1 MGNTLASV
9 ALFAW
14 PVVVI
19 VLFRRLPAAQAL
31 AVSVVGGYLLLPTEP
46 NYNLPLLPA
55 YGKNLAAVLPAL
67 VMAFVLSRPGPRGA
81 PPAAACRPGWI
92 PRSPL
97 VRVCLAAILAG
108 ACMTVLTNGD
118 ALAYPLQ
125 TLPGLR
131 PYDAAASILSVLTAL
146 LPFLLARKFLA
157 RSEDHATLLAVLAVA
172 ALAYTLP
179 ALWEVRMSP
188 RLNAEIYGF
197 FAHDWRQ
204 HLRAGGY
211 RPVVFLEHGLRLGLF
226 LAIGILA
233 MGVTLRLVR
242 DRRRAMAVGGLVWL
256 LATLVLSKN
265 LTAFVTVML
274 LLPVVLALRERT
286 QLLVAAVIAGTVLVY
301 PMMRATGLVPV
312 HSVTNA
318 IATFA
323 DSQRLGSL
331 TYRLI
336 NEDILLEK
344 ANERPL
350 FGWGGWG
357 RARVYDERGRD
368 VSTTDGAWIIEF
380 GENGWIGYLARF
392 GLLVAPVLLLAFRR
406 RDAAITMATSGLAV
420 VLAANLLDLLPNSGL
435 TPITWLMAGALAGR
449 LETRT
454 ADAPEAEAAPAAP
467 GRPGAL
473 PYRRHFPGRGRGAT
487 GVAAGAAAGAPP
499 AAPVRRSPVTGV
511 EMPPRERTS

>member
-46 NYNLPLLPA
+46 NYNLPLLPT

-81 PPAAACRPGWI
+81 PPAVACRPGWI

-131 PYDAAASILSVLTAL
+131 PYDAAASILSALTAL

-197 FAHDWRQ
+197 FPHDWRQ

-233 MGVTLRLVR
+233 MGVTLRLVH
-242 DRRRAMAVGGLVWL
+242 DRRRGDGHRRPR
-256 LATLVLSKN
+256 LAPRDAGAEQEPDRVRDRHAAASRGAGPARADPWCCASRSPASASSAPSSRDELR
-265 LTAFVTVML
+265 AAA
-274 LLPVVLALRERT
+274 LPRGQHRADRR
-286 QLLVAAVIAGTVLVY
+286 AAA
-301 PMMRATGLVPV
+301 
-312 HSVTNA
+312 H
-318 IATFA
+318 
-323 DSQRLGSL
+323 
-331 TYRLI
+331 
-336 NEDILLEK
+336 
-344 ANERPL
+344 RP
-350 FGWGGWG
+350 
-357 RARVYDERGRD
+357 A
-368 VSTTDGAWIIEF
+368 DGADVPDRHDG
-380 GENGWIGYLARF
+380 GER
-392 GLLVAPVLLLAFRR
+392 
-406 RDAAITMATSGLAV
+406 
-420 VLAANLLDLLPNSGL
+420 LAASPSSGS
-435 TPITWLMAGALAGR
+435 A
-449 LETRT
+449 RT
-454 ADAPEAEAAPAAP
+454 AS
-467 GRPGAL
+467 
-473 PYRRHFPGRGRGAT
+473 T
-487 GVAAGAAAGAPP
+487 AAAC
-499 AAPVRRSPVTGV
+499 RSA
-511 EMPPRERTS
+511 R